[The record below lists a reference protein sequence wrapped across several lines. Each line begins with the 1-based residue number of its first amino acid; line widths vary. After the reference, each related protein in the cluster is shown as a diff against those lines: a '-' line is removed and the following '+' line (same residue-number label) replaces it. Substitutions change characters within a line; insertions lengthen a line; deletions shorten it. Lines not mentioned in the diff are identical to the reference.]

1 MRKAYY
7 ECKMFMSLNLCFTE
21 EVYCYE
27 FVSLIYNG
35 MCVIHK
41 VHIKKNKKIIQLD
54 LIIIIVCKRLHT
66 DFELLVI

>member
-1 MRKAYY
+1 MRKTYY

-35 MCVIHK
+35 MRVQCAYTQCILK
-41 VHIKKNKKIIQLD
+41 KKNKKNYPITFD
-54 LIIIIVCKRLHT
+54 YYYRL
-66 DFELLVI
+66 